1 MRQNKVKLYINIY
14 TQMPAE
20 ICTATY
26 IVLAAPINV
35 GILKI
40 AEVKR
45 ICLPYLMYCGFSSI
59 HKSLNITITVYNH

>member
-1 MRQNKVKLYINIY
+1 
-14 TQMPAE
+14 MPAE
-20 ICTATY
+20 IYTATY